1 MIKKLRR
8 KFIWIAMCS
17 MIFVL
22 GTIVAVINVINY
34 SKADEYSDK
43 VISVLMDNEGGF
55 PQDFPMRPGMG
66 NNGMTPETPFEARFF
81 TVMLNDNGEVV
92 FSDTKQ
98 IAAITPQTAEKY
110 AKNLYANGETAGMYD
125 DYKYRVKE
133 TDEGTLYIFLDCT
146 REMNSFRG
154 FLQTSILISIGG
166 LAVVF
171 ILIIIFSRIALK
183 PVEESYQKQKHFI
196 TNASHDIKTPLTII
210 NAGAEVIELEYG
222 EGEWTKEIKKQTQR
236 LTALTDKL
244 VFLSRME
251 EENQK
256 ISMREFNLSELIEE
270 AVAPYENMTKAK
282 GFLFSFDCQSGIIYK
297 GNEEMLSQAIALLMD
312 NAIKCNLYFDTP
324 DFLLIRRSIEKPI
337 YKEKLRLRSYG
348 KATPE
353 KEVFPELKKKYKGI
367 VYKRRLEMTES
378 KAMACL
384 LGKLSFPDTQIG
396 REISYCF
403 ERYKNLAPR
412 VFLSYEREAFYA
424 KDSGDFRMTFD
435 KNILWR
441 DYDLSLCSGIYGTPI
456 LDSDQIL
463 LEVKTSGAIPLWL
476 TSWLSENIF
485 IFRNRFYFPKRVDD
499 RTVCVPF
506 ALRIV
511 AVILQR

>member
-22 GTIVAVINVINY
+22 GTIVTVINVINY

-55 PQDFPMRPGMG
+55 PQNFPMRPGLG

-210 NAGAEVIELEYG
+210 NAGAEVIELEHG

-282 GFLFSFDCQSGIIYK
+282 GFIFSFDCQSGIIYK

-312 NAIKCNLYFDTP
+312 NAIKYTNENGYITV
-324 DFLLIRRSIEKPI
+324 S
-337 YKEKLRLRSYG
+337 
-348 KATPE
+348 
-353 KEVFPELKKKYKGI
+353 LKKTLKGI
-367 VYKRRLEMTES
+367 ELRFKNTANDVKE
-378 KAMACL
+378 
-384 LGKLSFPDTQIG
+384 GNNN
-396 REISYCF
+396 EIF
-403 ERYKNLAPR
+403 ERFYRADKSRNSGTGGHGIGLSVVKAI
-412 VFLSYEREAFYA
+412 VTAHKGKIAAYSADGKSMEFLI
-424 KDSGDFRMTFD
+424 
-435 KNILWR
+435 IL
-441 DYDLSLCSGIYGTPI
+441 
-456 LDSDQIL
+456 
-463 LEVKTSGAIPLWL
+463 
-476 TSWLSENIF
+476 
-485 IFRNRFYFPKRVDD
+485 
-499 RTVCVPF
+499 
-506 ALRIV
+506 
-511 AVILQR
+511 

>member
-8 KFIWIAMCS
+8 KFILIAMCS

-22 GTIVAVINVINY
+22 GTIVAVINVLNY
-34 SKADEYSDK
+34 KKADDYSDK
-43 VISVLMDNEGGF
+43 VISVLVENEGGF
-55 PQDFPMRPGMG
+55 PQNFPMRPGMG

-92 FSDTKQ
+92 FSDTRQ

-110 AKNLYANGETAGMYD
+110 AKNLYSDGKTAGMYD

-210 NAGAEVIELEYG
+210 NAGAEVIELEHG
-222 EGEWTKEIKKQTQR
+222 EVEWTKEIKKQTQR

-256 ISMREFNLSELIEE
+256 IEIREFNLSELICE
-270 AVAPYENMTKAK
+270 AIEPYENIATSK
-282 GFLFSFDCQSGIIYK
+282 GFSFSFDCQSDIVYK

-312 NAIKCNLYFDTP
+312 NAIKYTNENGYITV
-324 DFLLIRRSIEKPI
+324 S
-337 YKEKLRLRSYG
+337 
-348 KATPE
+348 
-353 KEVFPELKKKYKGI
+353 LKKTLKGI
-367 VYKRRLEMTES
+367 ELCFKNTANDVKE
-378 KAMACL
+378 
-384 LGKLSFPDTQIG
+384 GNNN
-396 REISYCF
+396 EIF
-403 ERYKNLAPR
+403 ERFYRSEQSRNSKTGGHGIGLSVVKAIISAHKGKISAYSSDGKSME
-412 VFLSYEREAFYA
+412 FL
-424 KDSGDFRMTFD
+424 
-435 KNILWR
+435 
-441 DYDLSLCSGIYGTPI
+441 
-456 LDSDQIL
+456 
-463 LEVKTSGAIPLWL
+463 
-476 TSWLSENIF
+476 
-485 IFRNRFYFPKRVDD
+485 
-499 RTVCVPF
+499 
-506 ALRIV
+506 IV
-511 AVILQR
+511 L

>member
-43 VISVLMDNEGGF
+43 VISVLVDNEGGF
-55 PQDFPMRPGMG
+55 PQNFPMRPGMG
-66 NNGMTPETPFEARFF
+66 DNGMTLETPFEARFF
-81 TVMLNDNGEVV
+81 TVMLNDQGEFV

-110 AKNLYANGETAGMYD
+110 AKNLYASGETAGMYD
-125 DYKYRVKE
+125 DYKYRAKE

-146 REMNSFRG
+146 REMNSFRN
-154 FLQTSILISIGG
+154 FLQISILISLGG

-210 NAGAEVIELEYG
+210 NAGAEVIELEHG
-222 EGEWTKEIKKQTQR
+222 EGEWTKEIKKQTER

-244 VFLSRME
+244 VFLSRMD

-256 ISMREFNLSELIEE
+256 IEIREFNLSELICE
-270 AVAPYENMTKAK
+270 AIEPYENMATAK
-282 GFLFSFDCQSGIIYK
+282 GFSFSFDHQSGIIYK

-312 NAIKCNLYFDTP
+312 NALKYTN
-324 DFLLIRRSIEKPI
+324 EQ
-337 YKEKLRLRSYG
+337 G
-348 KATPE
+348 KIN
-353 KEVFPELKKKYKGI
+353 VSLKKTVKGI
-367 VYKRRLEMTES
+367 ELRFKNTADSVKE
-378 KAMACL
+378 
-384 LGKLSFPDTQIG
+384 GNNN
-396 REISYCF
+396 EIF
-403 ERYKNLAPR
+403 ERFYRSEKSRNSKTGGHGIGLSVVKAI
-412 VFLSYEREAFYA
+412 VTAHKGKISAYSADGKSMEFLI
-424 KDSGDFRMTFD
+424 
-435 KNILWR
+435 IL
-441 DYDLSLCSGIYGTPI
+441 
-456 LDSDQIL
+456 
-463 LEVKTSGAIPLWL
+463 
-476 TSWLSENIF
+476 
-485 IFRNRFYFPKRVDD
+485 
-499 RTVCVPF
+499 
-506 ALRIV
+506 
-511 AVILQR
+511 

>member
-8 KFIWIAMCS
+8 KFILIAMCS

-22 GTIVAVINVINY
+22 GTIVTVINVLNYQKTDNY
-34 SKADEYSDK
+34 SNRI
-43 VISVLMDNEGGF
+43 ISLLTDNEGGF
-55 PQDFPMRPGMG
+55 PKDFPVRPNQGD
-66 NNGMTPETPFEARFF
+66 GMTPETPFEARFF
-81 TVMLNDNGEVV
+81 SVMLDEQGDVV
-92 FSDTKQ
+92 FSDVRQ

-110 AKNLYANGETAGMYD
+110 AKTLYQDSKTAGMYD
-125 DYKYRVKE
+125 DYKYRAKE
-133 TDEGTLYIFLDCT
+133 TDKGTLYIFLDCT

-154 FLQTSILISIGG
+154 FLQTSILISLGG

-171 ILIIIFSRIALK
+171 ILIIIFSHIALK

-312 NAIKCNLYFDTP
+312 NAIKYTNENGYITV
-324 DFLLIRRSIEKPI
+324 S
-337 YKEKLRLRSYG
+337 
-348 KATPE
+348 
-353 KEVFPELKKKYKGI
+353 LKKTLKGI
-367 VYKRRLEMTES
+367 ELCFKNTANDVKE
-378 KAMACL
+378 
-384 LGKLSFPDTQIG
+384 GNNN
-396 REISYCF
+396 EIF
-403 ERYKNLAPR
+403 ERFYRSEQSRNSKTGGHGIGLSVVKAIISAHKGKISAYSSDGKSME
-412 VFLSYEREAFYA
+412 FL
-424 KDSGDFRMTFD
+424 
-435 KNILWR
+435 
-441 DYDLSLCSGIYGTPI
+441 
-456 LDSDQIL
+456 
-463 LEVKTSGAIPLWL
+463 
-476 TSWLSENIF
+476 
-485 IFRNRFYFPKRVDD
+485 
-499 RTVCVPF
+499 
-506 ALRIV
+506 IV
-511 AVILQR
+511 L

>member
-43 VISVLMDNEGGF
+43 VISVLVDNEGGF
-55 PQDFPMRPGMG
+55 PQNFPMRPGMG

-81 TVMLNDNGEVV
+81 TVMLNDNGEVI

-110 AKNLYANGETAGMYD
+110 AKNLYANGETVGMYD

-146 REMNSFRG
+146 REMNSFRN
-154 FLQTSILISIGG
+154 FLQISILISLGG

-210 NAGAEVIELEYG
+210 NAGAEVIELEHG

-282 GFLFSFDCQSGIIYK
+282 GFSFSFDCQSGIIYK
-297 GNEEMLSQAIALLMD
+297 GNEEMVSQAIALLMD
-312 NAIKCNLYFDTP
+312 NAMKYTNENGCITV
-324 DFLLIRRSIEKPI
+324 S
-337 YKEKLRLRSYG
+337 
-348 KATPE
+348 
-353 KEVFPELKKKYKGI
+353 LKKTLKGI
-367 VYKRRLEMTES
+367 ELRFKNTADSVKE
-378 KAMACL
+378 
-384 LGKLSFPDTQIG
+384 GNNN
-396 REISYCF
+396 EIF
-403 ERYKNLAPR
+403 ERFYRADKSRNSKTGGHGIGLSVVKAI
-412 VFLSYEREAFYA
+412 VTAHKGKISAYSADGKSMEFL
-424 KDSGDFRMTFD
+424 
-435 KNILWR
+435 
-441 DYDLSLCSGIYGTPI
+441 
-456 LDSDQIL
+456 
-463 LEVKTSGAIPLWL
+463 
-476 TSWLSENIF
+476 
-485 IFRNRFYFPKRVDD
+485 
-499 RTVCVPF
+499 
-506 ALRIV
+506 IV
-511 AVILQR
+511 L